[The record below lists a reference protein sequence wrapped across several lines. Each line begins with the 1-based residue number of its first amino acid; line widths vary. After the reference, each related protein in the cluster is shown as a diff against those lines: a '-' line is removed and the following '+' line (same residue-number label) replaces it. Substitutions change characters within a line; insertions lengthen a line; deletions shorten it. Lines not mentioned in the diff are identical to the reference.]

1 MGKRYWA
8 GNFYRS
14 KILHVLDQAK
24 SEYRMVKSHLIVLKE
39 DFSARIILA
48 GWDALNPGPKSLEH
62 RQNFLILTPE
72 WIDIFLLDF
81 SRCKLGYCGHLH
93 LVSWTMG
100 MAF

>member
-14 KILHVLDQAK
+14 KILHVLDQVK

-48 GWDALNPGPKSLEH
+48 GWDALNVGPKS
-62 RQNFLILTPE
+62 
-72 WIDIFLLDF
+72 
-81 SRCKLGYCGHLH
+81 
-93 LVSWTMG
+93 
-100 MAF
+100 A